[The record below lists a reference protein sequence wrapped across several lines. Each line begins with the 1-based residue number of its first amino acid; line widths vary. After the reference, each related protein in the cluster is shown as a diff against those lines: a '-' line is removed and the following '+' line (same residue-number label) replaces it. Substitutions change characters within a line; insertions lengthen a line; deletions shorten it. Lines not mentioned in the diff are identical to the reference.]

1 MAFEKMDKPLQAPLV
16 ERNRRRSAVVRV
28 RVDKVLNWLLAGLT
42 TAEIQKAAAKTDW
55 GVNERQV
62 RNYIH
67 AANEELEHAAE
78 YHRPREL
85 GRAIMRLHGLFAK
98 SLSVNDYARCLLHQ
112 KELNHLLGLA
122 EPTRSEIAGAG
133 GGPIVTVGAS
143 LSPAALAGLSPDE
156 LVALEG
162 ILAKLA
168 ADPPADDA

>member
-16 ERNRRRSAVVRV
+16 ERNRKRSAVVRV

-42 TAEIQKAAAKTDW
+42 TAEIQRAAAKTDW
-55 GVNERQV
+55 GVSERMV

-67 AANEELEHAAE
+67 AANEELELAAE

-85 GRAIMRLHGLFAK
+85 GRALLRLHGLFAK

-112 KELNHLLGLA
+112 KEINHLLGLA
-122 EPTRSEIAGAG
+122 EPTRAEIAGPG
-133 GGPIVTVGAS
+133 GGPIVTAGAT
-143 LSPAALAGLSPDE
+143 LTAAELAALTPDE
-156 LVALEG
+156 LRQLEG

-168 ADPPADDA
+168 EPTDA